1 MIEEKP
7 NLRRLISEGWKDTGA
22 TYGRDLILIK
32 EDKRRL
38 YNPETDVSDFEY
50 EFKLRDR

>member
-7 NLRRLISEGWKDTGA
+7 NLRRLISEGWKDTG
-22 TYGRDLILIK
+22 G
-32 EDKRRL
+32 L